1 MTPLLQD
8 ESAAPIKIFC
18 VGLPKTGTYT
28 LGLCL
33 KMLGFTVSR
42 PRKKLLPDLRAGRIE
57 PLADFFAT
65 HDAYRGPPVYLAY
78 REAYRLHGQRARFI
92 LTLRRDAAT
101 WVRSLKG
108 HILQRGP
115 LQNLANRGIYGRL
128 YPHGQERHYER
139 RYEEHRAA
147 IRDFLAGEGAVQQL
161 LEVCWENGDGWEKLC
176 PFLGR
181 QIPDVP
187 IPHSNRGREL
197 KRKPVNEAINRGLM
211 RGYER
216 AFGHGSHELDE

>member
-1 MTPLLQD
+1 MPALMQNEAD
-8 ESAAPIKIFC
+8 APIKIFC

-42 PRKKLLPDLRAGRIE
+42 PRKKLLPDLKAGRLG

-78 REAYRLHGQRARFI
+78 REAYRLYGPRARFI
-92 LTLRRDAAT
+92 LTLRRDPDT

-108 HILQRGP
+108 HILQRDP
-115 LQNLANRGIYGRL
+115 LKNLANRDIYGRL

-139 RYEEHRAA
+139 RYEAHRNA
-147 IRDFLAGEGAVQQL
+147 IRDFLAAEGARGQL
-161 LEVCWENGDGWEKLC
+161 LEICWENGDGWEKLC

-181 QIPDVP
+181 PVPDGPV
-187 IPHSNRGREL
+187 PHSNSGPEL
-197 KRKPVNEAINRGLM
+197 QKKPVNEAINRALM
-211 RGYER
+211 RGYEL
-216 AFGHGSHELDE
+216 AFRDRG